1 MSLFEIDCSDIAGII
16 EDCLKVDNSLKTIHS
31 IFKNERYL
39 GKRVDYSPYFQRNY
53 VWDKE

>member
-31 IFKNERYL
+31 IFNA
-39 GKRVDYSPYFQRNY
+39 
-53 VWDKE
+53 

>member
-31 IFKNERYL
+31 IFKNERYPRARELLAVLPEELRL
-39 GKRVDYSPYFQRNY
+39 G
-53 VWDKE
+53 